1 MLRREKMHATGR
13 PGQPARPAPHT
24 MVLTKQN
31 NDEDGGLILICL
43 GPKES
48 WTRGWPEIRHLG

>member
-1 MLRREKMHATGR
+1 
-13 PGQPARPAPHT
+13 